1 MQKYLNTFVVATS
14 VAVFALLAVPVASH
28 YAGFELAAVGQAA
41 ESGHDH
47 ATGSTGQKGKGKS
60 SSQKG
65 ESHSKEGHK
74 GGSSS
79 KGGTTSHGTSHDTS
93 AEGASKSLE
102 GKVFSTDTSHG
113 SDKSHKG
120 KGPKYMGGGKGGE
133 DDASGHDTGADTE
146 HVK

>member
-1 MQKYLNTFVVATS
+1 MQNHLNTLIVATS
-14 VAVFALLAVPVASH
+14 VAVFALLAAPIAGH

-47 ATGSTGQKGKGKS
+47 TTGSTGQKGKGKS

-74 GGSSS
+74 SGSSA
-79 KGGTTSHGTSHDTS
+79 KGGTSHDTS
-93 AEGASKSLE
+93 TEGASKSLE
-102 GKVFSTDTSHG
+102 GKVFSTDTGHG